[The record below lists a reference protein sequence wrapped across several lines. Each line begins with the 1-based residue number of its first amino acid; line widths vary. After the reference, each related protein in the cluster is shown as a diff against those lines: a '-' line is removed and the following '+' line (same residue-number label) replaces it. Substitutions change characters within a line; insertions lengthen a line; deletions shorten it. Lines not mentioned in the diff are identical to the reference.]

1 MPNLTFFSN
10 VREINSTK
18 ADRERGGLKR
28 RMTMRRRPDKIV
40 NYFLKSCYSGG
51 RWRAYRNIVPYL

>member
-1 MPNLTFFSN
+1 LTFFSN

-28 RMTMRRRPDKIV
+28 RMTMRGRPDKFV
-40 NYFLKSCYSGG
+40 NYLLKSRYCGG
-51 RWRAYRNIVPYL
+51 RWRTYRNIIPYL